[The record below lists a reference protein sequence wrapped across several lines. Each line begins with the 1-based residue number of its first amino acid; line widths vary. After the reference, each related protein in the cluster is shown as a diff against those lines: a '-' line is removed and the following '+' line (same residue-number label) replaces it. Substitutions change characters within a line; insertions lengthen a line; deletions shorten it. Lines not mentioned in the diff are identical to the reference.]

1 MYRAG
6 FNYYDPA
13 QLFCYMNDGYYY
25 LCIYLLCL
33 LEGSLLVLG

>member
-13 QLFCYMNDGYYY
+13 QLFCYMNDGYY
-25 LCIYLLCL
+25 LCMYLLCL